1 MKTQASDVMRTRRRF
16 RPQPLAVVAGLLGA
30 AGFAGALGLKSVQ
43 VGRAPAD
50 YYGMLKWFA
59 PEIGLA
65 PLAALLGLVAV
76 ILAIGARDV
85 GSVGLGLLGG
95 GMASAALVIAL
106 THAPPNAADL
116 KSDCMQNMKAIAMA
130 LRMYEADHGAIPPAE
145 HWMQSLGTYVDDPAV
160 WNAPFTGKPGYA
172 LNAAIAGRRSD
183 SFAEHPANI
192 IAVFESDRGTNA
204 AGGAELLPRQPRHHG
219 GNIVAYLDGR
229 VSWIHSQRSD
239 QSSDQWIVWNPSRL
253 AATPTPGD
261 GAGRR

>member
-1 MKTQASDVMRTRRRF
+1 MTQDSDVMRTRRRF
-16 RPQPLAVVAGLLGA
+16 RPHPFAVVAALLGA
-30 AGFAGALGLKSVQ
+30 AAFAAALALKSVQ

-65 PLAALLGLVAV
+65 PLAVLLGLVAV

-85 GSVGLGLLGG
+85 RSVGIGLLGAG
-95 GMASAALVIAL
+95 LAAAGLVIAL
-106 THAPPNAADL
+106 THTPPNAADL

-130 LRMYEADHGAIPPAE
+130 LTMYETDHSALPPAA
-145 HWMQSLGTYVDDPAV
+145 HWTQSLGSYVHDPEV

-172 LNAAIAGRRSD
+172 LNAAVAGRRSD
-183 SFAEHPANI
+183 SFAEDPANI

-219 GNIVAYLDGR
+219 GNIVGYLDGH
-229 VSWIHSQRSD
+229 VSWVHSQQLD
-239 QSSDQWIVWNPSRL
+239 QSSYQWIVWNPNRR
-253 AATPTPGD
+253 AATPTPGHR
-261 GAGRR
+261 GGRR